1 MNKKEYNGFY
11 CKDIARYNN
20 DRNLVCIKIY
30 LHISL
35 HTDLTI
41 KTSNNLSFQLLDTLC
56 HWSIWMINAK
66 FIMHFHFLVTEIL
79 IFIWSF
85 YEGGKQMIVIQKFM
99 SNEIN
104 SYTKNTVKKLIV
116 ASRWNFF
123 SEKHNWV

>member
-20 DRNLVCIKIY
+20 DRNLVCIKIH

-56 HWSIWMINAK
+56 H
-66 FIMHFHFLVTEIL
+66 
-79 IFIWSF
+79 
-85 YEGGKQMIVIQKFM
+85 
-99 SNEIN
+99 
-104 SYTKNTVKKLIV
+104 
-116 ASRWNFF
+116 
-123 SEKHNWV
+123 